1 MQLTPT
7 EFDFVARVRAA
18 QDQLKQAAPSA
29 YDPAFLRV
37 MAEAVKAQRA
47 YGQGII
53 EQMERDVIVKALAM
67 KEAQDLFEKMPTV
80 PYVDHSMFHARQ
92 DKLTATVK
100 AEVARQL
107 RERDDDDSEHAAD

>member
-1 MQLTPT
+1 MQLAAT
-7 EFDFVARVRAA
+7 EFAFVARVRAA
-18 QDQLKQAAPSA
+18 QDQLKQAA
-29 YDPAFLRV
+29 YDPAFIRM
-37 MAEAVKAQRA
+37 MAEAVKVQQA

-80 PYVDHSMFHARQ
+80 PYVDHAIFHARQ
-92 DKLTATVK
+92 DKPTATVK